1 MRVGFSSKST
11 RLSNSPKF
19 FSLTL
24 YLMILVLPTI
34 IIAVSGTTT
43 NSNYINKKV
52 LNKLPTHNS
61 TLVPLINNNTNTNIN
76 VNININANSFNNR
89 SFAIIQ
95 GTKLER
101 ESTSSGWQINAGV
114 YLEKSIGDGHST
126 MWESSSDDDS
136 SDDDGWGWAKGAR
149 KSKKKKFSMLSH
161 KQGTDGV
168 VNSTTNGNGSARIQ
182 MYRYDGIVDIDQF
195 GSGLLTDGEMTM
207 EMDKFKL
214 KKQHSWSEKGNGEEN
229 LDDGDVL
236 KSDASYIWNKL
247 YDLVRLYVF
256 ILWIILVG

>member
-1 MRVGFSSKST
+1 MRVGFRSKSAH
-11 RLSNSPKF
+11 LSNSPKLI
-19 FSLTL
+19 SLTL
-24 YLMILVLPTI
+24 YLMLLVLPTI
-34 IIAVSGTTT
+34 IIAVSRTTT
-43 NSNYINKKV
+43 NSNDINKKV
-52 LNKLPTHNS
+52 LNKRPAHNS
-61 TLVPLINNNTNTNIN
+61 TLVPLINNNTNAN
-76 VNININANSFNNR
+76 VNANSFNNK

-136 SDDDGWGWAKGAR
+136 SDDDGWVWAKGAR

-161 KQGTDGV
+161 NQGADGV

-182 MYRYDGIVDIDQF
+182 MYSYDNVVGIDQL
-195 GSGLLTDGEMTM
+195 GSELLTDGEMAM

-214 KKQHSWSEKGNGEEN
+214 KKQHSWSEKDKGEEN